1 MKTILITGATD
12 GIGKATAL
20 ALAQQGH
27 LVIVHGR
34 TTVKARDVVDELHAA
49 TGSEYL
55 DYVAGDFSRLAEVR
69 ALANEV
75 IERHPGLD
83 TLVNNAGIWMN
94 TRELSAD
101 GFELTMA
108 VNHLAPYLLTRL
120 LLPALKLSAPARI
133 VHVSSTVH
141 MRGKIDFDDFNFERA
156 YSGYGAYAASKL
168 ANVLFSSA
176 LARRLVTANVTSN
189 ALHPGVI
196 TTKLLATGFNM
207 SGAETARGAQ
217 TSVYLA
223 TAPEVEGLTG
233 RYFDD
238 KREKQ
243 ASEAARDEALQ
254 ERLWRASA
262 ERVGLLDE

>member
-34 TTVKARDVVDELHAA
+34 TTAKARAAVDELHAA
-49 TGSEYL
+49 TGSEYV
-55 DYVAGDFSRLAEVR
+55 DYVAGDFSRLSDVR
-69 ALANEV
+69 ALADEV
-75 IERHPGLD
+75 AQRYPGLD
-83 TLVNNAGIWMN
+83 TLINNAGVYMN
-94 TRELSAD
+94 SRQISAD

-120 LLPALKLSAPARI
+120 LLPALKLNAPGRI

-141 MRGKIDFDDFNFERA
+141 MRAKIDFDNFNGELT

-168 ANVLFSSA
+168 ANVLFSNA
-176 LARRLVTANVTSN
+176 LARRLAKARVTSN

-207 SGAETARGAQ
+207 TGAETARGAQ

-223 TAPEVEGLTG
+223 AAPEVEGVTG

-238 KREKQ
+238 RREKP
-243 ASEAARDEALQ
+243 SSDSARDEALQ
-254 ERLWRASA
+254 ERLWRVSA
-262 ERVGLLDE
+262 ERVGLTAE

>member
-1 MKTILITGATD
+1 MRTILITGATD

-55 DYVAGDFSRLAEVR
+55 DYVAGDFSRLSEVR

-75 IERHPGLD
+75 VERHPGLD
-83 TLVNNAGIWMN
+83 TLINNAGIWMN

-120 LLPALKLSAPARI
+120 LLPGLKLNAPGRI

-156 YSGYGAYAASKL
+156 YSAYGAYAASKL
-168 ANVLFSSA
+168 ANVLFSNA
-176 LARRLVTANVTSN
+176 LARRLAEARVSSN

-207 SGAETARGAQ
+207 TGAETARGAQ

-238 KREKQ
+238 KREKL
-243 ASEAARDEALQ
+243 ASESARDEALQ
-254 ERLWRASA
+254 ERLWRVSA
-262 ERVGLLDE
+262 ESVELTEE

>member
-1 MKTILITGATD
+1 MKTILVTGATD

-34 TTVKARDVVDELHAA
+34 TTTKARGAFDELYGV

-55 DYVAGDFSRLAEVR
+55 DYAVGDFSRLSDVR
-69 ALANEV
+69 ALASEV

-83 TLVNNAGIWMN
+83 TLVNNAGIYLN

-101 GFELTMA
+101 GFELTLA

-120 LLPALKLSAPARI
+120 LIPALKLSAPARI
-133 VHVSSTVH
+133 VNVSSTVH
-141 MRGKIDFDDFNFERA
+141 MRGKIDFDDLNSERA
-156 YSGYGAYAASKL
+156 YSAYGAYAASKL
-168 ANVLFSSA
+168 ANVLSSNA
-176 LARRLVTANVTSN
+176 LARRLAPARVTSN

-196 TTKLLATGFNM
+196 TTKLLSAGFNM
-207 SGAETARGAQ
+207 TGAETTRGAQ

-223 TAPEVEGLTG
+223 TAPEVEGVTG

-238 KREKQ
+238 KREKP
-243 ASEAARDEALQ
+243 ASESARDEALQ
-254 ERLWRASA
+254 ERLWRVSA
-262 ERVGLLDE
+262 EMVGMTEE

>member
-1 MKTILITGATD
+1 MRTILITGATD

-34 TTVKARDVVDELHAA
+34 PTVKAQDVDDELHAA

-55 DYVAGDFSRLAEVR
+55 DYVAGDFSRLADVR

-83 TLVNNAGIWMN
+83 TLINNAGIWMN

-141 MRGKIDFDDFNFERA
+141 MRGKIDFDNESEIDPRFDVRAMTIVRRNGDFATLQWRIM
-156 YSGYGAYAASKL
+156 
-168 ANVLFSSA
+168 
-176 LARRLVTANVTSN
+176 
-189 ALHPGVI
+189 LH
-196 TTKLLATGFNM
+196 
-207 SGAETARGAQ
+207 ARGTADQ
-217 TSVYLA
+217 QGHMLA
-223 TAPEVEGLTG
+223 LS
-233 RYFDD
+233 R
-238 KREKQ
+238 
-243 ASEAARDEALQ
+243 
-254 ERLWRASA
+254 
-262 ERVGLLDE
+262 

>member
-1 MKTILITGATD
+1 MRTVLVTGATD

-34 TTVKARDVVDELHAA
+34 TTAKARAAVDELHAA

-83 TLVNNAGIWMN
+83 TLINNAGIWMN

-156 YSGYGAYAASKL
+156 YSAYGAYAASKL
-168 ANVLFSSA
+168 ANVLFSNALDCRLSA
-176 LARRLVTANVTSN
+176 ARVTSN

-223 TAPEVEGLTG
+223 TAPEVEGVSG

-238 KREKQ
+238 RREKL

-262 ERVGLLDE
+262 EMVGLLDE

>member
-1 MKTILITGATD
+1 MRTILITGATD

-34 TTVKARDVVDELHAA
+34 TTAKARAVVDELHAT
-49 TGSEYL
+49 TGSEYV
-55 DYVAGDFSRLAEVR
+55 DYVAGDFSRLADVR

-83 TLVNNAGIWMN
+83 TLVNNAGVYMN

-101 GFELTMA
+101 GFELSMA
-108 VNHLAPYLLTRL
+108 VNYLAPYLLTRL
-120 LLPALKLSAPARI
+120 LIPALKLAAPARI
-133 VHVSSTVH
+133 VHVSSVAH
-141 MRGKIDFDDFNFERA
+141 SRAKIDFDDLNSERA

-168 ANVLFSSA
+168 ANVLLSNA
-176 LARRLVTANVTSN
+176 LARRLAPARVTSK

-207 SGAETARGAQ
+207 TGAETARGAQ
-217 TSVYLA
+217 TSVFLA
-223 TAPEVEGLTG
+223 SAPEVAGVSG

-238 KREKQ
+238 RREKL

-254 ERLWRASA
+254 ERLWRVSA
-262 ERVGLLDE
+262 EMVGLMEE

>member
-1 MKTILITGATD
+1 MRTILVTGATD

-20 ALAQQGH
+20 ALVRQGH

-34 TTVKARDVVDELHAA
+34 TTAKARATVDELHAA
-49 TGSEYL
+49 TGSE
-55 DYVAGDFSRLAEVR
+55 DIDFVAGDFSRLADVR

-75 IERHPGLD
+75 AQRYPVLD
-83 TLVNNAGIWMN
+83 TLINNAGIYMN
-94 TRELSAD
+94 TREISAD

-120 LLPALKLSAPARI
+120 LIPALKLSAPGRI

-141 MRGKIDFDDFNFERA
+141 VRAKIDFDNFDGERA
-156 YSGYGAYAASKL
+156 YSAYGAYAASKL
-168 ANVLFSSA
+168 ANILFSNA
-176 LARRLVTANVTSN
+176 LARRLAEARVTSN

-196 TTKLLATGFNM
+196 STKLLATGFNM
-207 SGAETARGAQ
+207 TGAETARGAQ

-223 TAPEVEGLTG
+223 AAPEVEGLSG

-238 KREKQ
+238 QREKL
-243 ASEAARDEALQ
+243 ASDSARDEVLQ
-254 ERLWRASA
+254 ERLWRVSA
-262 ERVGLLDE
+262 KRVGLLDE

>member
-34 TTVKARDVVDELHAA
+34 TTAKARAVADALHAA
-49 TGSEYL
+49 TGSEYV
-55 DYVAGDFSRLAEVR
+55 DYAAGDFSRLADVR
-69 ALANEV
+69 ALANDV

-83 TLVNNAGIWMN
+83 TLINNAGIYMN

-120 LLPALKLSAPARI
+120 LLPGLKLNAPARI

-141 MRGKIDFDDFNFERA
+141 MRGKIDFDDLNSARA
-156 YSGYGAYAASKL
+156 YSPYGAYATSKL
-168 ANVLFSSA
+168 ANVLFSNA
-176 LARRLVTANVTSN
+176 LARRLAEARVSSN

-196 TTKLLATGFNM
+196 TTKLLASGFNM
-207 SGAETARGAQ
+207 TGAETARGAQ

-223 TAPEVEGLTG
+223 SAPEVEGLTG

-238 KREKQ
+238 KREKL
-243 ASEAARDEALQ
+243 ASESARDEALQ
-254 ERLWRASA
+254 ERLWRVSA
-262 ERVGLLDE
+262 ALVGLMEE

>member
-1 MKTILITGATD
+1 MRTILITGATD

-34 TTVKARDVVDELHAA
+34 TTAKARAAVDELHAA

-55 DYVAGDFSRLAEVR
+55 DYVAGDFSRLADVR

-75 IERHPGLD
+75 VERHPGLD
-83 TLVNNAGIWMN
+83 TLVNNAGVWMN

-141 MRGKIDFDDFNFERA
+141 MRGRIDFDDLNSERA

-168 ANVLFSSA
+168 ANVLFSNA
-176 LARRLVTANVTSN
+176 LARRLAPAGVTSN

-196 TTKLLATGFNM
+196 TTKLLASGFNM
-207 SGAETARGAQ
+207 AGAETARGAQ

-223 TAPEVEGLTG
+223 SAPEVAGLTG

-238 KREKQ
+238 KREKL

-254 ERLWRASA
+254 ERLWRVSA
-262 ERVGLLDE
+262 ERVGLMAE

>member
-34 TTVKARDVVDELHAA
+34 TTAKARAVVDELHAA
-49 TGSEYL
+49 VRSEDI
-55 DYVAGDFSRLAEVR
+55 DYVAGDFSRLSDVR

-83 TLVNNAGIWMN
+83 TLVNNAGVYMN

-101 GFELTMA
+101 GFELTLA

-120 LLPALKLSAPARI
+120 LLSGLKLSAPARI
-133 VHVSSTVH
+133 VNVSSTVH
-141 MRGKIDFDDFNFERA
+141 MRGKIDFDELNSARA
-156 YSGYGAYAASKL
+156 YSPYGAYAASKL
-168 ANVLFSSA
+168 ANVLFSNA
-176 LARRLVTANVTSN
+176 LARRLAPAGVTSN

-196 TTKLLATGFNM
+196 STKLLMAGFNTT
-207 SGAETARGAQ
+207 GAETTRGAQ
-217 TSVYLA
+217 TSVFLA
-223 TAPEVEGLTG
+223 SAPEVEGLTG

-238 KREKQ
+238 RREKL
-243 ASEAARDEALQ
+243 ASESARDEALQ
-254 ERLWRASA
+254 ERLWRVSA
-262 ERVGLLDE
+262 EMVGLMEE